1 MAATPLSR
9 WPPRRVDAVVTAV
22 VVALGIADSWVKP
35 SSGLLTGLPTPV
47 IAACA
52 AAVGLSLW
60 WRRRRPHLVAAFVT
74 VMHVVSFTPVALAAA
89 MYTVGSLDRRLRV
102 LFAYGVA
109 GFVAG
114 LVGLHGGLPTAGI
127 REAAYSLAAIVGP
140 LAVGYAVGVRRDL
153 TAAVQARVAVLEREN
168 RLLDER
174 ARAEERAE
182 IAREMHDVVG
192 HRVSNM
198 VLAAGA
204 LEAGPASAVPEAAR
218 TAELIRTDGRQA
230 LEELREILGVL
241 APSRVSTGEPAG
253 TAGVRAAVP
262 PAPDA
267 EALSDL
273 VAHARDRGQEVE
285 LRVNGHPEILPLP
298 VQRALHRIVREALT
312 NAAKHAPGATVRV
325 DVACRADGVH
335 LDVANTAPTRP
346 TSPDLPSGGHGVVGL
361 TERVAL
367 LGGTLTAG
375 PRDGGFL
382 LSAFVPHGRA
392 ASSRGAS

>member
-9 WPPRRVDAVVTAV
+9 WPPRRVDALVTAV

-60 WRRRRPHLVAAFVT
+60 WRRRRPHLVAVFVT

-89 MYTVGSLDRRLRV
+89 MYTVGSLDRRLKV
-102 LFAYGVA
+102 LCAYGVA

-114 LVGLHGGLPTAGI
+114 LAGLRGGLPNAGI

-168 RLLDER
+168 RLMDER

-204 LEAGPASAVPEAAR
+204 LESGPAAGVPEAAR
-218 TAELIRTDGRQA
+218 TAELIRSDGRQA

-241 APSRVSTGEPAG
+241 APSRVTAGEG
-253 TAGVRAAVP
+253 AGVRAAVP
-262 PAPDA
+262 SGPGT
-267 EALSDL
+267 EELSDL
-273 VAHARDRGQEVE
+273 VAHARERGQEVE

-298 VQRALHRIVREALT
+298 MQRALHRIVRESLT

-325 DVACRADGVH
+325 DVDCRADGVH
-335 LDVANTAPTRP
+335 LSVANTAPTRAA
-346 TSPDLPSGGHGVVGL
+346 SPDLPSGGHGVVGL
-361 TERVAL
+361 SERVAL

-375 PRDGGFL
+375 PHDGGFL
-382 LSAFVPHGRA
+382 LSAFIPHRRGA
-392 ASSRGAS
+392 PSRGAP